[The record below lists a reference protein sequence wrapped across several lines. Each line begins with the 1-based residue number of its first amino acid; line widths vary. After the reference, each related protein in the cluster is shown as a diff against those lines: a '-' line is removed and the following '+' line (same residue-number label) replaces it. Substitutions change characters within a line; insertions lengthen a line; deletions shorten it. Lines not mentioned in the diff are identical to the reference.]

1 MLVRIDVITLFPEI
15 LQGALE
21 QSILGRAQDRGLA
34 HIVLHQLRDYTLDKH
49 RTVDEK
55 PYGGGPGMLLKCEP
69 IFRCIEAVQALDPT
83 PGRVILFSPGGEPYR
98 QPRAVAYSKMERLI
112 LLCGHYEGVDERVR
126 EHLVDEE
133 ISIGDFVLTNGAIPA
148 LLVIDSV
155 VRLLPGVLGNESSPE
170 EESFSSG
177 NFVEGPQYT
186 RPEDFRGW
194 RVPTVL
200 LSGNHAEIAA
210 WRQEQSRLKT
220 ARVRPD
226 LLNQQQR
233 EQI

>member
-1 MLVRIDVITLFPEI
+1 MRIDVITLFPDI

-21 QSILGRAQDRGLA
+21 QSILGRAQERGLA
-34 HIVLHQLRDYTLDKH
+34 RIVLHQLRDYALDKH

-69 IFRCIEAVQALDPT
+69 VFRAIEAVQAMDA
-83 PGRVILFSPGGEPYR
+83 PGRVVLFSPGGEVFR
-98 QPRAVAYSKMERLI
+98 QPRAVAYSKLERLI
-112 LLCGHYEGVDERVR
+112 LLCGHYEGIDERVR
-126 EHLVDEE
+126 EHLVHDE

-148 LLVIDSV
+148 LTVIDAV
-155 VRLLPGVLGNESSPE
+155 VRLIPGVVGNESSTA
-170 EESFSSG
+170 EESFATG
-177 NFVEGPQYT
+177 DFVEGPQYT
-186 RPEDFRGW
+186 RPEEFRGW
-194 RVPTVL
+194 RVPQVL

-226 LLNQQQR
+226 LPNPQQR
-233 EQI
+233 EEK